1 MKKTPFF
8 DRKYLGRVGT
18 GILCAILA
26 SLSVV
31 YIGFHMSS
39 SLKEGVDIMYAVT
52 ELIPQNIYCE
62 GYILRDESVIEGS
75 AAGAL
80 TPAVRDG
87 ARVRSGNKVADIYS
101 TSSAVT
107 QAKIALIEDQISFY
121 EKCASSHISVGDS
134 SSADS
139 SLSSAVLSLRRYA
152 NAGDAT
158 GALSLKTGTVLD
170 IRRLGVLTGKVTDY
184 DDVISSLNSTLAAL
198 KASLGNVSSSV
209 YAPRSGYYFSVTD
222 GYEDIFSVSDIGTLT
237 FSRFQEMLKA
247 AEARE
252 VTRENT
258 LGKMVRDF
266 RWYVACPMSV
276 ADAASLTVGKSY
288 DITLENNTGS
298 LEMELCSVL
307 SNSTDAVAVFLCSR
321 IPDAFDFTR
330 CQKVTVAQSAF
341 TGFCIPTEAMRVHE
355 GLEGVFVLD
364 EVTVDFRRVSISHEA
379 NGYFYCNAVSPA
391 DVDGSETEADTESED
406 LAESKPEYSYL
417 KENDIII
424 TSGTGLYV
432 GMTLDLK

>member
-101 TSSAVT
+101 ASSAVT

-121 EKCASSHISVGDS
+121 EKCADSHISVGDAS
-134 SSADS
+134 SVDS
-139 SLSSAVLSLRRYA
+139 DLSSAVLSLRRYA
-152 NAGDAT
+152 NSGDAT
-158 GALSLKTGTVLD
+158 GALSLKAETVLD

-184 DDVISSLNSTLAAL
+184 DDVISSLNSTLATL
-198 KASLGNVSSSV
+198 KASLGNVSTSV
-209 YAPRSGYYFSVTD
+209 YAPCSGYYFSVTD

-237 FSRFQEMLKA
+237 FSRFQEMIEA

-252 VTRENT
+252 VTRET
-258 LGKMVRDF
+258 TPGKMVRDF
-266 RWYVACPMSV
+266 RWYVACPMSA
-276 ADAASLTVGKSY
+276 ADAASMTEGNSY
-288 DITLENNTGS
+288 SLSFENNTGS

-307 SNSTDAVAVFLCSR
+307 SNSTDAVAVFLCTR

-330 CQKVTVAQSAF
+330 CQKITVAQSAF
-341 TGFCIPTEAMRVHE
+341 TGFRIPAEAMRFHE

-379 NGYFYCNAVSPA
+379 NGYFYCNALTQDAGDIS
-391 DVDGSETEADTESED
+391 DTT
-406 LAESKPEYSYL
+406 AESKPEYSYL